1 MAYTD
6 QFKEGEESPKEMSFL
21 EHLDELRKYIFRSVI
36 AIGIGFLIAL
46 LNQEFIFDT
55 IIFGPTHSDFL
66 TYRWLCELAQKYP
79 SLGALCFEMKEFKL
93 IATDMDAQF
102 MRYMSGSLIA
112 GAIVAFPF
120 VIYQLWTF
128 VKPALKQKEI
138 QSVRGMTFIITGL
151 FFMGVLFGYFLIAPF
166 SIAFFANF
174 KLSPQIENYFN
185 IDSYISILTMLTL
198 ATGLVFQFP
207 VLCYFLAKVS
217 ILTSEFLRKYRKHSV
232 VVISVIA
239 AAITYDVI
247 SLVLMMIPLWGLYE
261 ISIFVVR
268 RAEKTLDK

>member
-6 QFKEGEESPKEMSFL
+6 QFNDDGEDKKEMSFL
-21 EHLDELRKYIFRSVI
+21 EHLDELRKYIFRTVI
-36 AIGIGFLIAL
+36 AVGIGFLIAL
-46 LNQEFIFDT
+46 VNQDFIFDT
-55 IIFGPTHSDFL
+55 IIFGPTHPDFL
-66 TYRWLCELAQKYP
+66 TYQWLCKLAAKFP
-79 SLGALCFEMKEFKL
+79 ALGALCFEMKEFKL
-93 IATDMDAQF
+93 IATDMDSQF

-112 GAIVAFPF
+112 GAILAFPYI
-120 VIYQLWTF
+120 IYQLWQF
-128 VKPALKQKEI
+128 VKPALKMKEI
-138 QSVRGMTFIITGL
+138 KAVRGMTFIITFL
-151 FFMGVLFGYFLIAPF
+151 FFTGVLFGYFLIAPF

-185 IDSYISILTMLTL
+185 IESYISILTMLTL

-207 VLCYFLAKVS
+207 VLCFFLAKVG
-217 ILTSEFLRKYRKHSV
+217 ILTSQFLRKYRRHSV

-247 SLVLMMIPLWGLYE
+247 SLLLMMIPLWGLYE

-268 RAEKTLDK
+268 RAEKNNKE